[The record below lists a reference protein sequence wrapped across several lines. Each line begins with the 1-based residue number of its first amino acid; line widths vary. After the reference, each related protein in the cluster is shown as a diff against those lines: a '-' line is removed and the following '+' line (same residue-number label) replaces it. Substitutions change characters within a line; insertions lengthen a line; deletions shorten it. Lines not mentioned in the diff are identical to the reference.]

1 MFQHDQVFTRTAV
14 AKQSLEACDKI
25 FQKQILFDTIEENKK
40 MRETFFWTKQQ
51 KGLLEKDSK
60 RVLFTS
66 NYGTGKTLVMRA
78 KATQLGRKRQLFY
91 FSKKQAD
98 QGNQI
103 NSRETYLEA
112 AEMQLGSKELFYLKN
127 QTNRANLI
135 DPGKTFVILFTQPE
149 ALLFHSIHQEFEE
162 LKDHV
167 EVVCLQGQFL
177 YVKVFQKE

>member
-40 MRETFFWTKQQ
+40 LRETFFWTKQQ

-91 FSKKQAD
+91 FSKKQTE

-112 AEMQLGSKELFYLKN
+112 DEIQLGSKELFYLKN
-127 QTNRANLI
+127 QTNRENLI
-135 DPGKTFVILFTQPE
+135 DPGKTFVIFFTKPE

-177 YVKVFQKE
+177 YVKVF